1 MDIMKYCI
9 DELYKEMEKAE
20 VNMNAEMEKA
30 KDNMKDEMEKAKENI
45 MNFHQEMETGKKSIF
60 LIENHLRQIVEKK
73 EYETVV

>member
-1 MDIMKYCI
+1 
-9 DELYKEMEKAE
+9 
-20 VNMNAEMEKA
+20 
-30 KDNMKDEMEKAKENI
+30 MKDEMEKAKENI